1 MKYVEWSHEINHFR
15 HLEYII
21 FCVFTLQD
29 YIHAVEYIQNANLKC
44 TAQRFY
50 IGAQS

>member
-1 MKYVEWSHEINHFR
+1 MTYVEWSHEINRFR

-21 FCVFTLQD
+21 FYIFTLQD
-29 YIHAVEYIQNANLKC
+29 NINAIEGIQNANVKC
-44 TAQRFY
+44 IAQRSY